1 VSKHGMAT
9 YVEKFVYS
17 KRKSC
22 VKRKLTF
29 DEGVEEVGKKVKLS
43 KGSQNVDV

>member
-1 VSKHGMAT
+1 MKT

-22 VKRKLTF
+22 VKRRLIF
-29 DEGVEEVGKKVKLS
+29 DESDDDVMKKVKLS
-43 KGSQNVDV
+43 KGPLDGDV

>member
-17 KRKSC
+17 KRKYC

-29 DEGVEEVGKKVKLS
+29 DESVEEVGKKVKLS
-43 KGSQNVDV
+43 EGSQDVDV